1 MRTTSSPKEKKLI
14 IVSRGVP
21 LGYIAALEQRL
32 LATEM
37 ALLEALSAV
46 HDGSSCSLSAS
57 EKKSLRARDEGRSK
71 DARME
76 EWNKHP
82 LEHDGDKEAW
92 RNAKIQHLREKE
104 DDKVVERTS
113 STVDDL
119 QQDPA
124 WLELSS
130 TTQAQSASTAE
141 VFEEYDSMVVS
152 GDLASLGDGV
162 SPRNILPTN
171 EEVRDMLYFQHN
183 TQHRQPHEVS
193 GHSVDVAMPEI
204 FTQASNMAVLDH
216 GERGEEEA
224 TAILRPAR
232 KRDRVSHS
240 REWQNYF

>member
-1 MRTTSSPKEKKLI
+1 LTAKY
-14 IVSRGVP
+14 RGVP

-32 LATEM
+32 LTTEI
-37 ALLEALSAV
+37 ALLEALS
-46 HDGSSCSLSAS
+46 SIQENSECSLSVS
-57 EKKSLRARDEGRSK
+57 EKTCLKAQDEGRSK

-104 DDKVVERTS
+104 DHKVVERRS
-113 STVDDL
+113 SIIDDL

-141 VFEEYDSMVVS
+141 VFEEYDSMAVAR
-152 GDLASLGDGV
+152 DPASLGDGV

-171 EEVRDMLYFQHN
+171 EVVRDMLHFQHN
-183 TQHRQPHEVS
+183 IQHRQPHEVS
-193 GHSVDVAMPEI
+193 GHSVDAAMPKI

-216 GERGEEEA
+216 GQRGEEEA
-224 TAILRPAR
+224 TALLRPAR